1 MSLLLALP
9 LKAGPLIL
17 DVDMDS
23 TSLQT
28 IAQWCGGELR
38 NGAGNPTVA
47 RVVTDSR
54 LVGPGDLFV
63 ALRGERFDGS
73 DFLESVYRQGAACAV
88 VESERGA
95 RPFGFPIVEVRD
107 TLDALQRLSAC
118 YRKTLP
124 AKVVGITGSSGKT
137 STKDFTFAVLST
149 SLVGWCTHGN
159 LNNHIGVPLTLL
171 NGESSH
177 RFGVVEMGMNH
188 AGEIAPLAEM
198 AAPEVAV
205 ITNVGVAHIEFLGS
219 REAIAREKGSLAAS
233 VGMGGTVVLS
243 AEDDF
248 SVMISEMTA
257 ATVLTA
263 GIERGDV
270 RAVDVLPVDGGSKF
284 AVVYE
289 GERAEC
295 ELAVPGLHMVRNAT
309 LAVGAG
315 LALGVSLQDAARGLR
330 GMTLTRGRMENRVVR
345 GIHFLDD
352 TYNANPDSM
361 RAALAT
367 LAHWP
372 AAGKRIAVLGRMG
385 ELGDYAEAGH
395 REVGRAASVGIDKL
409 LTVGNEADWIAMEA
423 RAMGMDD
430 VSHFEETLAAA
441 AALRSELEPGDVVL
455 VKGSRSARME
465 RVIEELARP

>member
-1 MSLLLALP
+1 MWLWLVSR

-28 IAQWCGGELR
+28 IAQWCGGQIRSDGGHL
-38 NGAGNPTVA
+38 AIK

-54 LVGPGDLFV
+54 LAEPGDLFV
-63 ALRGERFDGS
+63 GLRGERFDGS
-73 DFLESVYRQGAACAV
+73 DFLESVCRQGAACAV
-88 VESERGA
+88 VESGRGV
-95 RPFGFPIVEVRD
+95 RPSGFPVVEVRD

-124 AKVVGITGSSGKT
+124 ARVIGITGSSGKT
-137 STKDFTFAVLST
+137 STKDFAFAVLST
-149 SLVGWCTHGN
+149 SLSGWCTQGN

-171 NGESSH
+171 NGDSTH
-177 RFGVVEMGMNH
+177 QFGVVEMGMNH
-188 AGEIAPLAEM
+188 AGEIAPLAAM

-219 REAIAREKGSLAAS
+219 REAIAREKGSLAAA

-248 SVMISEMTA
+248 TSMISDMTS
-257 ATVLTA
+257 ATILTA

-270 RAVDVLPVDGGSKF
+270 QAVDVLPVDGGSKF

-295 ELAVPGLHMVRNAT
+295 ALAVPGLHMVRNAT

-315 LALGVSLQDAARGLR
+315 LAVGVSLQDAARGLR
-330 GMTLTRGRMENRVVR
+330 GMTLTRGRMETRVVG

-367 LAHWP
+367 LAQWP

-385 ELGDYAEAGH
+385 ELGAYAESGH
-395 REVGRAASVGIDKL
+395 REVGRAASAGIDKL
-409 LTVGNEADWIAMEA
+409 LTVGDEADWISMEA
-423 RAMGMDD
+423 SGMGLDD
-430 VSHFEETLAAA
+430 VSHFEDTLAAA
-441 AALRSELEPGDVVL
+441 AALKAELAPGDVVL